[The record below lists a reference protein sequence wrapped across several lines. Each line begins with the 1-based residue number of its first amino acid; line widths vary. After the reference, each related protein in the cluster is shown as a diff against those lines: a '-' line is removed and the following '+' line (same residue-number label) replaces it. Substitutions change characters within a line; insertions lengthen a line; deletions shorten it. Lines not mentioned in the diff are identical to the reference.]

1 MIIITQDK
9 KQIVNFNN
17 TEIIFLKQ
25 NEVWY
30 QGVYAE
36 GYQLGRYSTEKRAKE
51 VLTQIV
57 YRYSAVEMYKVTDSQ
72 TKNAIAQIYL
82 EKDITP
88 YTFEMPEK

>member
-30 QGVYAE
+30 QGAYAE
-36 GYQLGRYSTEKRAKE
+36 GYQLGRYLTEKRAKE

-57 YRYSAVEMYKVTDSQ
+57 HRYSAVEMYKIADEQ
-72 TKNAIAQIYL
+72 TKNAIAQIYI
-82 EKDITP
+82 EKEITP
-88 YTFEMPEK
+88 YTFEMPEE